1 MSFRNSLTR
10 HLTPVGNA
18 HIRSELVGGGAR
30 SWRLPV
36 VVVVVVDGVPQLTN
50 TPPHYYRSPLSSFEA
65 WSELFSHH
73 PPPFVPGTGGGAG
86 EGAEGGLA
94 MGTDKQTD
102 LDPSCVTHTMKD
114 QRQTD
119 EAADGLFPCTLAR
132 GTSSSR
138 RSDKQ
143 KWWRR
148 AGGLESLAAAIK
160 SPRLPAKGNCP
171 DRYQVAHV
179 WGDRGRGAY

>member
-18 HIRSELVGGGAR
+18 HIRSELAGGGAR

-86 EGAEGGLA
+86 EGAEGRLA

-102 LDPSCVTHTMKD
+102 LDPSCVTHPMKQQMGSSAAHLQEVRRRPEGATSRNGGGAPAVLSPLPPPSKVLD
-114 QRQTD
+114 FPQRATVRI
-119 EAADGLFPCTLAR
+119 GIKSHLSGVT
-132 GTSSSR
+132 G
-138 RSDKQ
+138 
-143 KWWRR
+143 
-148 AGGLESLAAAIK
+148 AGG
-160 SPRLPAKGNCP
+160 
-171 DRYQVAHV
+171 
-179 WGDRGRGAY
+179 AY